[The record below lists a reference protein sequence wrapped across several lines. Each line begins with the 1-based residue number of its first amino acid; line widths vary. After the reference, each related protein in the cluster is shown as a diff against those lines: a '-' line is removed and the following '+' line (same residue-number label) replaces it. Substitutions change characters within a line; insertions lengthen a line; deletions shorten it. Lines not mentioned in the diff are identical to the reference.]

1 MTTLPLCGSNVTFG
15 SLATR
20 GIDALRPGLVE
31 LDVSYCVRVADDV
44 DFVDYVRPSAET
56 LRTLKIAG
64 IKKGID
70 FEKLF
75 SVCTNL
81 QHLDASFTSMTTSDV
96 EFLCTKLS
104 RLQYL
109 DISQTKA
116 DLVPSLVAIKRLTS
130 LKYIG
135 LCGIKIEEQNEG
147 AATRAKD
154 VAVECFSALTQLT
167 HLDYSC
173 LAQGNVLE
181 AVFEGTISSAKSLT
195 HLNVSFSSV
204 ASSLFYLVARLE
216 SHGLLKR
223 LSFLGALE
231 DSSSSSS
238 SSFNPDPDLV
248 ALLRRDI
255 PVVALGSHPAHSTM
269 LYSELWRRP
278 FSVLP
283 GVLQH
288 YRQLTCGKH
297 PDDLAIAE
305 ALSLLIHV
313 VQLATEDN
321 ELISDVETDIV
332 LYASAAFAGTKS
344 TPKLLALRLV
354 DLLIAAYQRQP
365 RRGVIGSVLLKAP
378 FMAIQSGMMSC
389 RSFAGLVDCLLSV
402 IDPHSTD
409 GWSVHS
415 RFDAV
420 QLLNL
425 LILNLSDEQKIFLT
439 RSSHLFD
446 FVFSRLQEFTDS
458 SSYAEMA
465 GQFLVV
471 LWNMCDGVRESCAAL
486 INRVAILLRFG
497 VQFSEHTEAVMCVIG
512 AVGNAAEFAEFRS
525 ALRVPDMI
533 RLIETA
539 LRIPDRGGTV
549 QFTASRLLCMLS
561 LDDTWE
567 SLGDGVPSRS
577 DMLAAMVK
585 MLRSASLK
593 PNSKRSISFKSLEP
607 LVELVRC
614 QHTAAIRLFGVWRIA
629 CLANAKPQVYCPMLK
644 REGSLDTVFGVSIPD
659 EMRDDFGAALDVLKL
674 RCNEYADRVGVVEDD
689 RHVHSPMHLFILH
702 EQGLMKY
709 FHDEHHHHHHDDD
722 DDDED
727 DGSDDDDDDGCLIS
741 DEEDS

>member
-15 SLATR
+15 SLTTR

-31 LDVSYCVRVADDV
+31 LDVSYCVRVADDDI
-44 DFVDYVRPSAET
+44 DFVDYVRPSVET

-81 QHLDASFTSMTTSDV
+81 QHLDASFTSVTTSDV
-96 EFLCTKLS
+96 ELLCTKLS

-116 DLVPSLVAIKRLTS
+116 DLVPSLVAIKRLTG

-147 AATRAKD
+147 AATHAKD

-173 LAQGNVLE
+173 LAPGNVLE

-204 ASSLFYLVARLE
+204 ASSLFCLVASLE

-231 DSSSSSS
+231 DSSSSS

-255 PVVALGSHPAHSTM
+255 PVVALGSHPAHSSM

-283 GVLQH
+283 DVLQH

-332 LYASAAFAGTKS
+332 LYALAAFAGTKS

-365 RRGVIGSVLLKAP
+365 ARGIGSVLLKAP

-389 RSFAGLVDCLLSV
+389 RSFVGLVDCLLSV
-402 IDPHSTD
+402 INPHSTD

-415 RFDAV
+415 RFYAV

-439 RSSHLFD
+439 RALHLFD

-458 SSYAEMA
+458 SFYAEMA
-465 GQFLVV
+465 GQFLVF
-471 LWNMCDGVRESCAAL
+471 LWNVCDGVRESCAAL
-486 INRVAILLRFG
+486 IDRVAILLRFG
-497 VQFSEHTEAVMCVIG
+497 VQFSKRTEAVMCVIG

-525 ALRVPDMI
+525 ALRVSDTI

-549 QFTASRLLCMLS
+549 QFTASRLLCVLS

-567 SLGDGVPSRS
+567 SLGDGVPSRL

-585 MLRSASLK
+585 MLGSASLK
-593 PNSKRSISFKSLEP
+593 PISKRSISFKSLEP

-614 QHTAAIRLFGVWRIA
+614 
-629 CLANAKPQVYCPMLK
+629 
-644 REGSLDTVFGVSIPD
+644 
-659 EMRDDFGAALDVLKL
+659 
-674 RCNEYADRVGVVEDD
+674 
-689 RHVHSPMHLFILH
+689 
-702 EQGLMKY
+702 
-709 FHDEHHHHHHDDD
+709 
-722 DDDED
+722 
-727 DGSDDDDDDGCLIS
+727 
-741 DEEDS
+741 